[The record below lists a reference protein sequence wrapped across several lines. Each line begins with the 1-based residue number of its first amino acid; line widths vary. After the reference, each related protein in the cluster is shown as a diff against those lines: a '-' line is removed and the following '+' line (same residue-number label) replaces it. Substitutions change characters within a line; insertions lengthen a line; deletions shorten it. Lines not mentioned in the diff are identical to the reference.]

1 MKMKSIVGLFG
12 AVALAAGSTAAHAIK
27 MVDMQ
32 NDDPAADGARS
43 VTYAKETLS
52 KAAASVTEVDDVTY
66 YNIARDHFI
75 SGPADVEGAD
85 ESDYYISY
93 VLGGVVFQTALT
105 NDSLAV
111 FNGDAVEGS
120 EDQEVS
126 ATTFTR
132 HSGGGM
138 GDETVVFKLND
149 GLILPK
155 NWLVLTAKF
164 SIGESGIGGIARTVT
179 NTTLPTNLPG
189 IKTTATHS
197 LPSAVRALPALKETV
212 DAALDVPQAKALYEF
227 MSFSHTNDPSDVLS
241 VSVGTIRL
249 DVAGGGFA
257 EVDGSSVVGKQY
269 RNALDDSGIGE
280 VGSRVGALVD
290 ITGPHG
296 TIGDLNNSVTFSGD
310 FSFAKTAGFTTS
322 VTSNGCTGITE
333 VRKPD
338 ADDPEVSTDEIVPQ
352 SAGDFAVAQF
362 LCIEVDGETSIP
374 DTDEYQVT
382 TKYKGLE
389 NAAFPPVGATHT
401 LAKIERD
408 GYDANIPYLTT
419 DDGYNQR
426 VILVNRWR
434 ATTYAFGPFESEDGV
449 EVTEGEMV
457 RGTLPEGTT
466 VLRVRDIVTI
476 DGGTRASGAVTV
488 VAPADDIDG
497 AVQQVN
503 LMNRSV
509 DTVYLDD

>member
-93 VLGGVVFQTALT
+93 VMSGMVFQTALT
-105 NDSLAV
+105 GTSL
-111 FNGDAVEGS
+111 DAVAGGGTDDS
-120 EDQEVS
+120 P
-126 ATTFTR
+126 TFTR
-132 HSGGGM
+132 HSGGGV
-138 GDETVVFKLND
+138 GESTVVFKLATNSV
-149 GLILPK
+149 GPK
-155 NWLVLTAKF
+155 NWLQLTAQI
-164 SIGESGIGGIARTVT
+164 SIDESGIGSITRTVT
-179 NTTLPTNLPG
+179 NTTLPDNLPG

>member
-52 KAAASVTEVDDVTY
+52 KAAAKVTEVDNVTY
-66 YNIARDHFI
+66 YNIVRDHFA
-75 SGPADVEGAD
+75 SGPADVEGANG
-85 ESDYYISY
+85 SDYYISY
-93 VLGGVVFQTALT
+93 VLSGMVFQVGLQDGSLDIMMGGETETA
-105 NDSLAV
+105 
-111 FNGDAVEGS
+111 
-120 EDQEVS
+120 Q
-126 ATTFTR
+126 ATFAR
-132 HSGGGM
+132 HSGGGI
-138 GDETVVFKLND
+138 GEDTVVFKLAT
-149 GLILPK
+149 GAVMPK

-189 IKTTATHS
+189 IKTTATHT
-197 LPSAVRALPALKETV
+197 LPSAVKALPALKETV
-212 DAALDVPQAKALYEF
+212 DAAVDVPRARANYEF
-227 MSFSHTNDPSDVLS
+227 MSFSHTNDPTDVLS
-241 VSVGTIRL
+241 VSVGTVQL
-249 DVAGGGFA
+249 GVAGGA
-257 EVDGSSVVGKQY
+257 DSMKQY
-269 RNALDDSGIGE
+269 RNADNDDPLDQAATNDSKVGE
-280 VGSRVGALVD
+280 LVD
-290 ITGPHG
+290 ITGPHTDG
-296 TIGDLNNSVTFSGD
+296 VDLNNTVTFAGD
-310 FSFAKTAGFTTS
+310 FSFAKAAGHTADAVDDSYNCTS
-322 VTSNGCTGITE
+322 ITE
-333 VRKPD
+333 IRKPD
-338 ADDPEVSTDEIVPQ
+338 ETDPEVLTDEIVPQ
-352 SAGDFAVAQF
+352 SASEFELSKF
-362 LCIEVDGETSIP
+362 LCVEVDGETSIP
-374 DTDEYQVT
+374 NTDEYTVT

-389 NAAFPPVGATHT
+389 MAAFPPVGATHT
-401 LAKIERD
+401 LAKIQRD
-408 GYDANIPYLTT
+408 GYSANIPYLTT

-466 VLRVRDIVTI
+466 VLRVQDIVTI
-476 DGGTRASGAVTV
+476 EGGTRASGAVSV
-488 VAPADDIDG
+488 VAPADAIDG